1 MRTLPITAAEV
12 PVILA
17 AIQSGEHVWL
27 VQEGQKCAW
36 HNGHP
41 ERSPEPPP
49 PLLRCACDPTKPPV
63 EFTLACAPCE
73 TCGNSRWVDDF
84 DVEPAHGGDSPMR
97 PCTDCRIELLGPC
110 PMCGGNGMIAHCGRT
125 DNGSDGPCVLG
136 PHADNFPCYGEGDVA
151 SDWSPVSWCSCGV
164 CSCGSHQ
171 AWTEEGPC
179 GYCHERPRRG
189 ITTLGHAYAVGEPLP
204 IYGSVREAD
213 GAWPCIV
220 VFLDAPKAVML
231 YDKTTGE
238 RITDRLSH
246 CGPPESLVGKWALQL
261 AVQP

>member
-1 MRTLPITAAEV
+1 MR
-12 PVILA
+12 
-17 AIQSGEHVWL
+17 
-27 VQEGQKCAW
+27 
-36 HNGHP
+36 
-41 ERSPEPPP
+41 R
-49 PLLRCACDPTKPPV
+49 
-63 EFTLACAPCE
+63 
-73 TCGNSRWVDDF
+73 
-84 DVEPAHGGDSPMR
+84 
-97 PCTDCRIELLGPC
+97 CTDCRIELLGPC

-204 IYGSVREAD
+204 IVAFTPAHEHDFHHICIDERPDSWALRYPGSVEPQHGDDISAALAHYGR
-213 GAWPCIV
+213 
-220 VFLDAPKAVML
+220 PK
-231 YDKTTGE
+231 
-238 RITDRLSH
+238 
-246 CGPPESLVGKWALQL
+246 SLVGKWALQL